1 MVLSLV
7 VALVLLE
14 IAPDNRP
21 RVGDLVEAV
30 SRVDLEDG
38 TVVERK
44 FRAEVLAMKVIDQ
57 VAVVQINGP
66 DRPVWVAETAY
77 ASSEVIAASSR
88 DAQKPVLSLNLGG
101 QPASSR
107 SNE

>member
-1 MVLSLV
+1 MFFVACVVLSPV

-14 IAPDNRP
+14 IASDNRP
-21 RVGDLVEAV
+21 RVGDLVETV

-57 VAVVQINGP
+57 VAVVQINGRRRTQVLNRLLP
-66 DRPVWVAETAY
+66 AVRTRNNP
-77 ASSEVIAASSR
+77 SSR
-88 DAQKPVLSLNLGG
+88 
-101 QPASSR
+101 
-107 SNE
+107 